1 MSRWQSL
8 QSPIALAEAM
18 WNHAGRMREEMARQ
32 NISWQ
37 RLSPQELTDILVYL
51 RNLREMRGR
60 PVRFQTIKHEG
71 RRGLVCNKGCANC
84 HKGELDLRERLRGR
98 TLTDIAVAMWNH
110 SPQMTGASQ
119 DIRARRNGAASQ
131 LHLGRSVL
139 RRSRQSASWPQGLLR
154 QIVHDLPLRF
164 GKCA

>member
-37 RLSPQELTDILVYL
+37 RLTPQELTDILVYL
-51 RNLREMRGR
+51 RNLKEMRGR
-60 PVRFQTIKHEG
+60 PVRFQTVKHEAG
-71 RRGLVCNKGCANC
+71 EALFAAKGCANC

-110 SPQMTGASQ
+110 SPQMTGQAKTFEPGEM
-119 DIRARRNGAASQ
+119 RAASQ

-139 RRSRQSASWPQGLLR
+139 RRSRQSARWPQGFLQ

>member
-37 RLSPQELTDILVYL
+37 RLTPQELTDILVYL

-71 RRGLVCNKGCANC
+71 GEALFATKGCANC
-84 HKGELDLRERLRGR
+84 HKGELDL
-98 TLTDIAVAMWNH
+98 T
-110 SPQMTGASQ
+110 
-119 DIRARRNGAASQ
+119 
-131 LHLGRSVL
+131 
-139 RRSRQSASWPQGLLR
+139 
-154 QIVHDLPLRF
+154 
-164 GKCA
+164 